1 VTAAM
6 KAWGKYSADDEYYP
20 LADHTLDTAAPV
32 AVVFHELHRD
42 RTVYGDQS
50 DRSTGHHLV
59 RHTAGRQVVAISRTN
74 GHVPVSR
81 IKCRRT
87 NHEPFVRY
95 HGGRCV
101 ILAIFEA
108 FTSEWSID
116 KT

>member
-1 VTAAM
+1 VKAAI
-6 KAWGKYSADDEYYP
+6 KAWGKYSADDGYYP
-20 LADHTLDTAAPV
+20 LADHMLDTAASAV
-32 AVVFHELHRD
+32 VVFHELQGD

-50 DRSTGHHLV
+50 DYIAGHHLV
-59 RHTAGRQVVAISRTN
+59 RYSAGRPIAEVPGTS
-74 GHVPVSR
+74 GHDTGSR
-81 IKCRRT
+81 IECRRT